1 MARALNGAKATRS
14 LAEYGEQQRRNELA
28 DLRALMDTQEGRRT
42 VWRFLE
48 RACVFGSAFNTN
60 AMTQSHTIGW
70 QDAGKWWLAE
80 IEAACPEKFAVM
92 QNEARKAAKQVA
104 TELKQL
110 EEQDDER

>member
-1 MARALNGAKATRS
+1 MAKATTTAAAVRS
-14 LAEYGEQQRRNELA
+14 ATELEERYRREQLA
-28 DLRALMDTQEGRRT
+28 DMRALMDTQEGRRT

-48 RACVFGSAFNTN
+48 RASVFGSAFNTN

-80 IEAACPEKFAVM
+80 IESACPEKFAVM

-104 TELKQL
+104 AELKQL
-110 EEQDDER
+110 EEADE

>member
-1 MARALNGAKATRS
+1 MAKATTTAAAVKS
-14 LAEYGEQQRRNELA
+14 LADFEERKRREQLA
-28 DLRALMDTQEGRRT
+28 DLRALMDTAEGRRT

-48 RACVFGSAFNTN
+48 RAAVFGSAFNTN

-70 QDAGKWWLAE
+70 QDAGKWWMAE

-92 QNEARKAAKQVA
+92 QNEARKAAKVEA
-104 TELKQL
+104 AELRQL